1 MESMRVR
8 IRGQLR
14 KLHTREDSILARQDR
29 ITFTITIVAVL
40 CAAATRLFS
49 ANAVVQ
55 FIAAVVALSLLA
67 MNVSSGAE
75 HVGEHLGP
83 GPTGVLQAA
92 LGNLPEVLVC
102 AFALRAGLLQVVQAA
117 LIGSILAN
125 SLLVLGIAVLVGGIK
140 HGRMHFDAQ
149 SPRMIASLM
158 MLAVAALAIPTLA
171 AELHTPASEHERSLS
186 AACAILLLIVF
197 VASLPFSLR
206 TDPTKTVRQVEKPAE
221 QSPWPLSLAITVL
234 ILASVGA
241 ALVSE
246 WFVAA
251 LEPAIEML
259 HISQAFAGIVVVA
272 IAGNAV
278 ENVAGIRLAAENR
291 PDYAMS
297 VILNSSLVIALCVIP
312 ALVLLSFFLGGVVLT
327 LVLPTLLIAALLLTT
342 LTTAI
347 IVNDGETIW
356 LEGVALIGLYCIIA
370 AAFWWG

>member
-1 MESMRVR
+1 M
-8 IRGQLR
+8 
-14 KLHTREDSILARQDR
+14 
-29 ITFTITIVAVL
+29 L
-40 CAAATRLFS
+40 CAAAAKVLA
-49 ANAVVQ
+49 ANAVLQ
-55 FIAAVVALSLLA
+55 FVVAAAALSLLA
-67 MNVSSGAE
+67 MNVSSGTE
-75 HVGEHLGP
+75 HVGDYLGP

-125 SLLVLGIAVLVGGIK
+125 SLLVLGIAVLVGGIR
-140 HGRMHFDAQ
+140 HGRLHFDAQ

-171 AELHTPASEHERSLS
+171 AELHTPASEHEASLS

-197 VASLPFSLR
+197 VASLPFSLH
-206 TDPTKTVRQVEKPAE
+206 TDPTKTVRQIEKREADHIA
-221 QSPWPLSLAITVL
+221 WPLWLAVTVL

-251 LEPAIEML
+251 LEPAIESL

-278 ENVAGIRLAAENR
+278 ENVAGIRLAAKNR
-291 PDYAMS
+291 PDYAIS